1 MSGIQISAA
10 ALRAEAGVLS
20 ISGLLL
26 MAIGF
31 PLTLFLVAWALAEGG
46 LPPMLPVVIGAP
58 PLMIGYL
65 ACHYASLRLVKAKAM
80 ERRYSESKFA

>member
-1 MSGIQISAA
+1 MSRLHISAA
-10 ALRAEAGVLS
+10 ALRAEAGVLG
-20 ISGLLL
+20 ISGIML

-46 LPPMLPVVIGAP
+46 LPPMLPVAIGAP

-65 ACHYASLRLVKAKAM
+65 ACHYASQRLVMAKALLAAQ
-80 ERRYSESKFA
+80 R

>member
-1 MSGIQISAA
+1 MSRSYISAA

-20 ISGLLL
+20 ISGILL

-46 LPPMLPVVIGAP
+46 LPPMLPAAIGAP

-65 ACHYASLRLVKAKAM
+65 ACHYASQRLVLAKAM
-80 ERRYSESKFA
+80 DRRLAARR